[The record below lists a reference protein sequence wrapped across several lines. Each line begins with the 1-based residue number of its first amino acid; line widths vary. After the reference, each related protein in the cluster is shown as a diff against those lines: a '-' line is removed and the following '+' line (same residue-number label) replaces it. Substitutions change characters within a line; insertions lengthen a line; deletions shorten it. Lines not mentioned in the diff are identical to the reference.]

1 MDDFS
6 ALTGH
11 WQIVTAELA
20 GEKMPE
26 LITHQI
32 ELELGHGTYTV
43 RFKGE
48 IADQGTY
55 TFGDPS
61 GVQSLQLEGVTGTNA
76 GRTIPAI
83 YRFQGSQLQV
93 CYGLDGQ
100 LPATFASKSGSA
112 QFLATYRRKP

>member
-1 MDDFS
+1 MDQFADLF
-6 ALTGH
+6 GH

-32 ELELGHGTYTV
+32 ELELAHGTYTV

-55 TFGDPS
+55 AVDDPS
-61 GVQSLQLEGVTGTNA
+61 DVQSLTLKGVTGTNA

-83 YRFQGSQLQV
+83 YRFQGPQLQV
-93 CYGLDGQ
+93 CYGLDGN
-100 LPATFASKSGSA
+100 LPAVFASKSGTA
-112 QFLATYRRKP
+112 HFFATYRRKV

>member
-6 ALTGH
+6 ALSGH

-32 ELELGHGTYTV
+32 ELELGNGNYTV

-48 IADQGTY
+48 VADQGSY
-55 TFGDPS
+55 ALGDPS
-61 GVQSLQLEGVTGTNA
+61 GVQSLMLKGISGTNA

-83 YRFQGSQLQV
+83 YRFQGAQLQV
-93 CYGLDGQ
+93 CYGLDGS
-100 LPATFASKSGSA
+100 LPAIFASKAGSA
-112 QFLATYRRKP
+112 HFLATYRRKP